1 MAELPKPRDLSVD
14 LCVLETKENEL
25 NCSNIDETENESTV
39 SSSYVNNQTI
49 ETNSQNQTTYAEV
62 TKSHPPAGNNHKAAN
77 EIHAENNQVK
87 CNKLSSGLT
96 SDDFIGVDRK
106 RKRNKSFF
114 LSGMDENVKE
124 SQIYSYMAKRN
135 ID

>member
-1 MAELPKPRDLSVD
+1 M
-14 LCVLETKENEL
+14 
-25 NCSNIDETENESTV
+25 
-39 SSSYVNNQTI
+39 NNQNI

-96 SDDFIGVDRK
+96 SDE
-106 RKRNKSFF
+106 KSFF

-124 SQIYSYMAKRN
+124 SQIYSYTAKRN
-135 ID
+135 IDPIKISMFQSKRKGTVSAKIIIPSNCSEQV